1 MATIAPEFLSKLK
14 VNPNATVNVIVRLK
28 DDPAAHLTE
37 IQASGLS
44 IRYTYSLIA
53 AIAAQG
59 KAAACLKLAGQP
71 WVLSIEE
78 DKSVHT
84 MS

>member
-1 MATIAPEFLSKLK
+1 MAKIAPELLSKLQRH
-14 VNPNATVNVIVRLK
+14 PDATVNVIVRLT
-28 DDPAAHLTE
+28 DDPSAHLTE
-37 IQASGLS
+37 IKASRLNV
-44 IRYTYSLIA
+44 RYTYSLIA
-53 AIAAQG
+53 AVAVQG
-59 KAAACLKLAGQP
+59 KAAACLKLASQP